1 MNLIASADK
10 NWAIGLNN
18 KLLVRIPEDMKF
30 FQKTTTGKV
39 VVMGRRTLES
49 LPGGQPLKNRTNI
62 VLTKDR
68 GFQAKGVTA
77 VHSMEE
83 LLEELKQYRSE
94 DIYVIGGESIYRE
107 MLGLCDIAHI
117 TKLEYEYEADA
128 WFPNLEEAKDWE
140 LVETSEEQ
148 TYFDL
153 EYHFLK
159 YERKKK
165 KA

>member
-1 MNLIASADK
+1 MNLIAAADR

-39 VVMGRRTLES
+39 VVMGRKTLES

-62 VLTKDR
+62 VLTSNR
-68 GFQAKGVTA
+68 GFQVKGVTA
-77 VHSMEE
+77 MHSMEE
-83 LLEELKQYRSE
+83 LLAELGQYRSE
-94 DIYVIGGESIYRE
+94 GIYIIGGESIYRE
-107 MLGLCDIAHI
+107 MLELCDVAYI

-128 WFPNLEEAKDWE
+128 WLPNLDEKEDWAI
-140 LVETSEEQ
+140 TRSSEEQ

-153 EYHFLK
+153 EYHFLR

-165 KA
+165 A